1 MGRLHYPDTNK
12 NGCNPFSVDD
22 FASDMMFDEDSD
34 MNPIV
39 MVDRGEC
46 AFVVKVR
53 NIENMGVKM
62 AIIVDN
68 R

>member
-1 MGRLHYPDTNK
+1 
-12 NGCNPFSVDD
+12 
-22 FASDMMFDEDSD
+22 MFDEESD